1 MKKLN
6 TFLILIISLFIGINT
21 VNAGASISVSSSKIE
36 KGGSVKATVKL
47 TGVAAWNIRINSSG
61 VTNGCSQSFA
71 DATSN
76 GGNATKTFT
85 VTCKSNSTGIINFTL
100 SGDVT
105 SADGKNTKVSASKS
119 VTVVNPREKSNNNYL
134 KNLSVEGFEL
144 SLSFDKDTLEY
155 SVTVPSTTNIIK
167 INAEKENN
175 YASIKGTGEFEV
187 TDGVNNFEVV
197 CTSETGIEKVYLL
210 SVVVEDINPIEINI
224 NGEVLTVIKNGKN
237 LVAPNNFNATTIK
250 INEFDIPAFYN
261 DVTKITL
268 VALKNSNNEV
278 GLYKYINNNYEKY
291 TEIISGNIQFTPTKI
306 TNILEGYI
314 KKDIEI
320 NNDKVEA
327 LLVSEN
333 SKFAVLYGINVIDGK
348 EGFYIYDMESESI
361 QKYDSEMIDLLR
373 EEKQEYLYII
383 YIAGGLAAFSLLL
396 VIILAS
402 SNSKKN
408 KLMKKIL
415 EKHESQK
422 DVSKPKKETVVKV
435 NQKEERQKSE
445 APVLKEE
452 VKKDINETIK
462 EKKVKEKNKIK
473 EEVNN
478 ELEETTYDLF
488 ADDKKKKR
496 K

>member
-6 TFLILIISLFIGINT
+6 IFLILIISLFLGINT

-36 KGGSVKATVKL
+36 KGASVKATVKL

-71 DATSN
+71 DATGN

-119 VTVVNPREKSNNNYL
+119 VQVVPPREKSNNNFL
-134 KNLSVEGFEL
+134 KSLSVEGFEL
-144 SLSFDKDTLEY
+144 SPIFDKNTLEY
-155 SVTVPSTTNIIK
+155 SVTVPSTTNTIK
-167 INAEKENN
+167 INAEKENG

-210 SVVVEDINPIEINI
+210 SVVVEDINPIEVNV
-224 NGEVLTVIKNGKN
+224 NGEVLTVIKNSKN
-237 LVAPNNFNATTIK
+237 LVAPNNFNATTVK
-250 INEFDIPAFYN
+250 INDFDIPAFYN
-261 DVTKITL
+261 EVTKITL
-268 VALKNSNNEV
+268 VALKNIDNEV
-278 GLYKYINNNYEKY
+278 SLYKYNNNKYEKY
-291 TEIISGNIQFTPTKI
+291 TEIISGDIQFTPSKI
-306 TNILEGYI
+306 TNTLDGYT
-314 KKDIEI
+314 KKDINV

-327 LLVSEN
+327 LVVSDN
-333 SKFAVLYGINVIDGK
+333 SKFAVLYGINIIDGK
-348 EGFYIYDMESESI
+348 VGYYVYDMESKSI

-373 EEKQEYLYII
+373 EENKQYLNLI
-383 YIAGGLAAFSLLL
+383 YIAGGLAAISLLL

-408 KLMKKIL
+408 KLIKKYL
-415 EKHESQK
+415 DKHENK
-422 DVSKPKKETVVKV
+422 NTNVKNVKLEETKVEVKELPKEVEKKKE
-435 NQKEERQKSE
+435 
-445 APVLKEE
+445 PLLKEE
-452 VKKDINETIK
+452 VKKDINEEIK
-462 EKKVKEKNKIK
+462 EKKAKKNKQVS
-473 EEVNN
+473 E
-478 ELEETTYDLF
+478 ELEATTYDIF

>member
-6 TFLILIISLFIGINT
+6 IFLILIISLFIGINI

-36 KGGSVKATVKL
+36 KGASVKATVKL

-71 DATSN
+71 DATGN

-119 VTVVNPREKSNNNYL
+119 VQVVPPREKSNNNFL
-134 KNLSVEGFEL
+134 KRLSVEGFEL
-144 SLSFDKDTLEY
+144 SPIFDKNTLEY
-155 SVTVPSTTNIIK
+155 SVTVPSTTNTIK
-167 INAEKENN
+167 INAEKENG

-210 SVVVEDINPIEINI
+210 SVVVEDINPIEVNV
-224 NGEVLTVIKNGKN
+224 NGEVLTVIKNSKN

-250 INEFDIPAFYN
+250 INDFDIPAFYN
-261 DVTKITL
+261 EVTKITL
-268 VALKNSNNEV
+268 VALKNIDNEV
-278 GLYKYINNNYEKY
+278 SLYKYNNNKYEKY
-291 TEIISGNIQFTPTKI
+291 TEIISGNIQFTPSKI
-306 TNILEGYI
+306 TNTLEGYI
-314 KKDIEI
+314 KKDINV

-327 LLVSEN
+327 LVVSDN
-333 SKFAVLYGINVIDGK
+333 SKFAVLYGINIIDGK
-348 EGFYIYDMESESI
+348 VGYYVYDMESKSI

-373 EEKQEYLYII
+373 DENKEYLNLI
-383 YIAGGLAAFSLLL
+383 YIAGGLAAISLLL

-408 KLMKKIL
+408 KLIKKYL
-415 EKHESQK
+415 DKHENK
-422 DVSKPKKETVVKV
+422 NANVKNVKIEETKVEVKELPKEVEKKKE
-435 NQKEERQKSE
+435 
-445 APVLKEE
+445 PLLKEE
-452 VKKDINETIK
+452 AKKDINEEIK
-462 EKKVKEKNKIK
+462 EKKAKKNKQVS
-473 EEVNN
+473 E
-478 ELEETTYDLF
+478 ELEATTYDIF

>member
-6 TFLILIISLFIGINT
+6 IFLILIISLFIGINT

-36 KGGSVKATVKL
+36 KGASVKATVKL

-71 DATSN
+71 DATGN

-119 VTVVNPREKSNNNYL
+119 VQVVPPREKSNNNYL
-134 KNLSVEGFEL
+134 KSLSVEGFDL
-144 SLSFDKDTLEY
+144 APIFNKDTLEY
-155 SVTVPSTTNIIK
+155 SVTVPSTTNTIK
-167 INAEKENN
+167 INAEKENG

-210 SVVVEDINPIEINI
+210 SVVVEDINPIEVNV
-224 NGEVLTVIKNGKN
+224 NGEVLTVIKNSKN

-250 INEFDIPAFYN
+250 INDFDIPAFYN
-261 DVTKITL
+261 EVTKITL
-268 VALKNSNNEV
+268 VALKNIDNEV
-278 GLYKYINNNYEKY
+278 SLYKYNNNKYEKY
-291 TEIISGNIQFTPTKI
+291 TEIISGNIQFTPSKI
-306 TNILEGYI
+306 TNTLEGYI
-314 KKDIEI
+314 KKDINV

-327 LLVSEN
+327 LVVSDN
-333 SKFAVLYGINVIDGK
+333 SKFAVLYGINIIDGK
-348 EGFYIYDMESESI
+348 VGYYVYDMESKSI

-373 EEKQEYLYII
+373 DENKEYLNLI
-383 YIAGGLAAFSLLL
+383 YIAGGLAAISLLL

-408 KLMKKIL
+408 KLIKKYL
-415 EKHESQK
+415 DKHENK
-422 DVSKPKKETVVKV
+422 NTNVKNVKLEETKVEVKE
-435 NQKEERQKSE
+435 
-445 APVLKEE
+445 A
-452 VKKDINETIK
+452 KKDINEEIK
-462 EKKVKEKNKIK
+462 EKKAKKNKQVS
-473 EEVNN
+473 E
-478 ELEETTYDLF
+478 ELEATTYDIF

>member
-6 TFLILIISLFIGINT
+6 IFLILIISLFIGINT

-36 KGGSVKATVKL
+36 KGASVKATVKL

-71 DATSN
+71 DATGN

-119 VTVVNPREKSNNNYL
+119 VQVVPPREKSNNNYL
-134 KNLSVEGFEL
+134 KSLSIEGFEL
-144 SLSFDKDTLEY
+144 APIFNKDTLEY
-155 SVTVPSTTNIIK
+155 SVTVPSTTNTIK
-167 INAEKENN
+167 INAEKENG

-210 SVVVEDINPIEINI
+210 SVVVEDINPIEVNV
-224 NGEVLTVIKNGKN
+224 NGEVLTVIKNSKN

-261 DVTKITL
+261 EVTKITL
-268 VALKNSNNEV
+268 VALKNIDNEV
-278 GLYKYINNNYEKY
+278 SLYKYNNNKYEKY
-291 TEIISGNIQFTPTKI
+291 TEIISGNIQFTPSKI
-306 TNILEGYI
+306 TNTLEGYI
-314 KKDIEI
+314 KKDINV

-327 LLVSEN
+327 LVVSDN
-333 SKFAVLYGINVIDGK
+333 SKFAVLYGINIIDGK
-348 EGFYIYDMESESI
+348 VGYYVYDMESKSI

-373 EEKQEYLYII
+373 EENKEYLNLI
-383 YIAGGLAAFSLLL
+383 YIAGGLAAISLLL

-408 KLMKKIL
+408 KLIKKYL
-415 EKHESQK
+415 DKHENK
-422 DVSKPKKETVVKV
+422 NTNVKNVKLEETKVEVKELPKEVEKKKE
-435 NQKEERQKSE
+435 
-445 APVLKEE
+445 PLLKEE
-452 VKKDINETIK
+452 AKKDINEEIK
-462 EKKVKEKNKIK
+462 EKKAKKNKQVSK
-473 EEVNN
+473 
-478 ELEETTYDLF
+478 ELEATTYDIF